1 MQFWK
6 SGWFYIVAILIL
18 VIAAGSIWHKCSID
32 SLRENNNQLLHQLL
46 EDSNYQTKKLDDTV
60 YGIKTI
66 QNSQLSED
74 LLTKKLKDILDKYN
88 LSQVWG
94 AQVELQASI
103 KKVLDGQAGE
113 TTIIPRPPVTT
124 ATQPSTTTIIVREP
138 ITNGSINDNTSGVNC
153 SVHNDDQPPTE
164 NINACNECLAA
175 NIIRVPF
182 NAQEGFLRVSGYTDS
197 GSSIGQLGTY
207 HLDVE
212 WIKDIELAIA
222 FAQDESG
229 AWTTLI
235 DSNDPDV
242 QVSRIRSEITIEP
255 FEQKWWQKL
264 QLGGGLG
271 FGAGGAL
278 VNGLVGYRIT
288 NHLNLLGSFWYDM
301 AFDGTIENYN
311 DHAYYGLVLIG
322 NL

>member
-1 MQFWK
+1 MKFWK
-6 SGWFYIVAILIL
+6 SGWFYIVALL
-18 VIAAGSIWHKCSID
+18 VLVVIAGSIWHKCSID
-32 SLRENNNQLLHQLL
+32 SLRENNNQLLRQLL
-46 EDSNYQTKKLDDTV
+46 DDSNYQTKKLDDTI

-66 QNSQLSED
+66 QNTQLSED
-74 LLTKKLKDILDKYN
+74 LLTEKLKDILDKYN

-113 TTIIPRPPVTT
+113 TTIIPRPPTT
-124 ATQPSTTTIIVREP
+124 TTQPSTTTIIVREP
-138 ITNGSINDNTSGVNC
+138 ITNGSVNDNASGVNC
-153 SVHNDDQPPTE
+153 SVHNDDQPSTE

-212 WIKDIELAIA
+212 WAKDIELAIA
-222 FAQDESG
+222 LAQSEDGSWE
-229 AWTTLI
+229 TII

-255 FEQKWWQKL
+255 FSRRWYQNIT
-264 QLGGGLG
+264 LGLGLG
-271 FGAGGAL
+271 FGASGAL
-278 VNGLVGYRIT
+278 LNGALGYRIDNNFALAGNWWYIMPFSGEVSDYNSNAFYGAT
-288 NHLNLLGSFWYDM
+288 LTMNL
-301 AFDGTIENYN
+301 
-311 DHAYYGLVLIG
+311 
-322 NL
+322 

>member
-6 SGWFYIVAILIL
+6 SGWFYIVALL
-18 VIAAGSIWHKCSID
+18 VLVVIAGSIWHKCSID
-32 SLRENNNQLLHQLL
+32 SLRENNNQLLRQLL
-46 EDSNYQTKKLDDTV
+46 DDSNYQTKKLDDTI

-66 QNSQLSED
+66 QNTQLSED
-74 LLTKKLKDILDKYN
+74 LLTEKLKDILDKYN

-113 TTIIPRPPVTT
+113 TTIIPRPPTT
-124 ATQPSTTTIIVREP
+124 TTQPSTTTIIVREP
-138 ITNGSINDNTSGVNC
+138 ITNGSVNDNASGVNC
-153 SVHNDDQPPTE
+153 SVHNDDQPSTE

-212 WIKDIELAIA
+212 WTKDIELAIA
-222 FAQDESG
+222 LAQSEDGSWE
-229 AWTTLI
+229 TII

-255 FEQKWWQKL
+255 FSRRWYQNIT
-264 QLGGGLG
+264 LGLGLG
-271 FGAGGAL
+271 FGASGAL
-278 VNGLVGYRIT
+278 LNGALGYRIDNNFALAGNWWYIMPFSGEVSDYNSNAFYGAT
-288 NHLNLLGSFWYDM
+288 LTMNL
-301 AFDGTIENYN
+301 
-311 DHAYYGLVLIG
+311 
-322 NL
+322 